1 MVEEDASSSSVQNT
15 DEVSEEPAKTE
26 HPEEDSEVE
35 DVVDYKGKYR
45 NLKRKLKCLLYE
57 QECFHEEL
65 RKFQRKCLRVNRDKS
80 FLLDRL
86 LQYEQ
91 PVLSSDDENTSSS
104 DEEVEH
110 VKKMNAA
117 KNKNKTSKGQTSKSS
132 LNIAG
137 AKVRCRRVENGKQC
151 PKLVSIKVKSGI
163 CYAHRQQLSAQK
175 QGSSKSSDTKTPPK
189 VKSEKHGAKQGGG
202 GKDIGQIRE
211 AMEANAR
218 LENSSPGVYGEEDD
232 DLVIDL
238 PH

>member
-1 MVEEDASSSSVQNT
+1 MVEEDGSNSSFNHLDEASECST
-15 DEVSEEPAKTE
+15 KTE
-26 HPEEDSEVE
+26 DPCDSE
-35 DVVDYKGKYR
+35 DDMVDYKSKYR
-45 NLKRKLKCLLYE
+45 QLKRKLKCLLYE
-57 QECFHEEL
+57 QESFHEEL
-65 RKFQRKCLRVNRDKS
+65 RKIQRKCLRVNRDKS

-104 DEEVEH
+104 DEEVEQ

-117 KNKNKTSKGQTSKSS
+117 KNKNKSSKSQPAKSS
-132 LNIAG
+132 LNI

-151 PKLVSIKVKSGI
+151 PKLVSVRVKSGI

-175 QGSSKSSDTKTPPK
+175 QGSSSKSSNAKISPK
-189 VKSEKHGAKQGGG
+189 VKSEKHSTKQCGG

-218 LENSSPGVYGEEDD
+218 MESSSPGIYGEEDD